1 MKIYYSPL
9 FITSSLL
16 LLFSLFLAAEN
27 LFEPESWALLIA
39 IPLFLIATTGMF
51 IHFVFARIIKE
62 KPRVQFLIEL
72 ALIGSALLLLF
83 MS

>member
-1 MKIYYSPL
+1 
-9 FITSSLL
+9 
-16 LLFSLFLAAEN
+16 
-27 LFEPESWALLIA
+27 
-39 IPLFLIATTGMF
+39 MF